1 MDITTGV
8 STVATLIDSEK
19 SYFLALV
26 FLIIILRSSMKPV
39 GKILGSQVA
48 SIIGLII
55 VFFISR
61 VNFNSALLI
70 TILYITFVVV
80 GQGHKEGY
88 APIDEHP
95 SEVYTIGENY
105 FKQNGVDDL
114 TQGKPVPHSKNAYT
128 LHENIDDIHM
138 ASGSPSGSPMRS
150 PLASPKGVKSFDD
163 TSIGGFEKERFA
175 SF

>member
-1 MDITTGV
+1 MDI
-8 STVATLIDSEK
+8 STVANLIDSEK

-26 FLIIILRSSMKPV
+26 FLILILRESMKPV

-61 VNFNSALLI
+61 INFNSALLI

-80 GQGHKEGY
+80 GQGHKKEGY

-128 LHENIDDIHM
+128 LHENIDDIRM